1 MDDQTAQF
9 LPFHAVNEFMRNDY
23 RLEVIRNT
31 LGALAALP
39 DGFRIPIDQLTRSI
53 VQVPGFRNSAKAPL
67 GKRVKPT
74 AEAFENN
81 SHMAAAILSAWAEAH
96 PDLRQ
101 QVYDLLVE
109 RQWEVLPPEADRTQ
123 LPGFM
128 ITWPKGED
136 FEQLIKAFIEKYPVA
151 GVNHDDVSLMVVWIS
166 VRLPY
171 QFEDDEEENELQLK
185 IAGCHLIR

>member
-1 MDDQTAQF
+1 MDDQTVEY
-9 LPFHAVNEFMRNDY
+9 LPFHAVNEFMRSDY
-23 RLEVIRNT
+23 RLLVVRDT
-31 LGALAALP
+31 LGALSALP

-74 AEAFENN
+74 AEAFEK
-81 SHMAAAILSAWAEAH
+81 SPQMAAAILSAWAEAH
-96 PDLRQ
+96 PGLRQ

-109 RQWEVLPPEADRTQ
+109 RQWEVLPPESDRTQ

-136 FEQLIKAFIEKYPVA
+136 FEQLTKAFTEKYPTGNVT
-151 GVNHDDVSLMVVWIS
+151 NDDVSLMVVWVS

-171 QFEDDEEENELQLK
+171 QFEDDEEEND
-185 IAGCHLIR
+185 

>member
-1 MDDQTAQF
+1 MDDQSAQF

-23 RLEVIRNT
+23 RLEVIRAT
-31 LGALAALP
+31 LSALPALP
-39 DGFRIPIDQLTRSI
+39 DDLRIPVEQLTRSI

-74 AEAFENN
+74 AEAFEK
-81 SHMAAAILSAWAEAH
+81 SPQMAAVILSAWAEAH
-96 PDLRQ
+96 SDLRQ
-101 QVYDLLVE
+101 KVYDLLVE

-128 ITWPKGED
+128 LVWPKGED
-136 FEQLIKAFIEKYPVA
+136 FEQLTGAFTEKYPA
-151 GVNHDDVSLMVVWIS
+151 MQENHDDVSLMVVWVS

-171 QFEDDEEENELQLK
+171 QFEDDEEESD
-185 IAGCHLIR
+185 

>member
-1 MDDQTAQF
+1 MDDQTVEF

-23 RLEVIRNT
+23 RLEVIRDT
-31 LGALAALP
+31 LGALSALP
-39 DGFRIPIDQLTRSI
+39 DDFRIPIDQLTRSI

-74 AEAFENN
+74 AEAFEK
-81 SHMAAAILSAWAEAH
+81 SPQMAAAILSAWAEAH

-101 QVYDLLVE
+101 QVYDLLVD
-109 RQWEVLPPEADRTQ
+109 RQWEVLLPEADRTQ

-136 FEQLIKAFIEKYPVA
+136 FEQLIKAFTEKHPAVE
-151 GVNHDDVSLMVVWIS
+151 VNHDDVSLMVVWVS
-166 VRLPY
+166 ARLPY
-171 QFEDDEEENELQLK
+171 QFEDDEEEKE
-185 IAGCHLIR
+185 